1 MRFVTTIMGAVYAA
15 RSRRIKT
22 ARAVDSA
29 RARRQ
34 GRTVQL
40 GVLVRNMGPASTPE
54 TVLAAARAA
63 DETPGIADLWVTDH
77 IAIPPDDAEGSGG
90 RYLDPLATLATLA
103 GATTRVGLGTA
114 VLVLPYRP
122 ALATAKWVAT
132 VQGLPAAA

>member
-1 MRFVTTIMGAVYAA
+1 MRFVTTIMVPVFSAV
-15 RSRRIKT
+15 RRRIKT

-29 RARRQ
+29 RARRH

-103 GATTRVGLGTA
+103 GPTTAIGPGTP
-114 VLVLPYRP
+114 VPVLPYP
-122 ALATAKWVAT
+122 
-132 VQGLPAAA
+132 P